1 VDSTV
6 SGGAATGHQATAARR
21 LPSGT
26 WARRRG
32 SDRNTPSAESLAQ
45 LLQQHVNAGLNIR
58 VVDVADR
65 TRRGLNKV
73 DDIGAIGQF
82 ARRHPFT
89 DVTTHGPVRRVLVFI
104 LVEIDLQETVSNGA
118 TAGGVDC
125 LDGNTI
131 NLDDLARVNPF

>member
-1 VDSTV
+1 IGSLGQSSDTLCGSNSLGFIACEFYSITRC
-6 SGGAATGHQATAARR
+6 SHWPPGDRR
-21 LPSGT
+21 EASPPGT

-32 SDRNTPSAESLAQ
+32 SDRNTPSAVSLAE
-45 LLQQHVNAGLNIR
+45 LLQQYINAGLNIR

-89 DVTTHGPVRRVLVFI
+89 DV
-104 LVEIDLQETVSNGA
+104 
-118 TAGGVDC
+118 
-125 LDGNTI
+125 
-131 NLDDLARVNPF
+131 